1 MKVHYFFMYYGWYRR
16 CGKSVLMSARLAK
29 YRVSDSYY

>member
-1 MKVHYFFMYYGWYRR
+1 MKLHLFFLYYGLYRR
-16 CGKSVLMSARLAK
+16 CGKSIWLSVRLAR